1 MGFAAGLVALRA
13 SRRHASGRPPG
24 ARRREAH
31 CRESAATPP
40 EGVLQGAEE
49 RYTKLP
55 LAQWLADDR
64 ATCFLRKEWFDAYVA
79 ILTPPHL
86 KNRSARVDFDS

>member
-1 MGFAAGLVALRA
+1 
-13 SRRHASGRPPG
+13 
-24 ARRREAH
+24 
-31 CRESAATPP
+31 
-40 EGVLQGAEE
+40 VLQGAEE